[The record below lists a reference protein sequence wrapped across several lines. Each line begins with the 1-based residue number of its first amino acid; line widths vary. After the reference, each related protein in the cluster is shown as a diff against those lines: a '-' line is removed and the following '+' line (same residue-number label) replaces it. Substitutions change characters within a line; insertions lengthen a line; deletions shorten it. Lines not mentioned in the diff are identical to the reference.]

1 MKKIKQFIMKKVS
14 DDYVLIPCHE
24 TAEEMGDVITLSE
37 TAAYI
42 YQMTDQCNSITELTQ
57 KVSEH
62 YQIEA
67 DSIRQDV
74 TDTLQQLAAAGLI
87 TL

>member
-67 DSIRQDV
+67 DNIRQDV